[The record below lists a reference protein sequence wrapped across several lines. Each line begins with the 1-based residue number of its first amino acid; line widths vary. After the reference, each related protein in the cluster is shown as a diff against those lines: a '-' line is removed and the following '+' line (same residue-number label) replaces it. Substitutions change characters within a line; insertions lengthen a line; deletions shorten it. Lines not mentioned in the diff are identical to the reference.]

1 MSYNI
6 VKSSIN
12 LWKEIKMIIDEK
24 RINNIL
30 EKSIAPSFE
39 EIDKILE
46 KSKQAKGLSLEETA
60 ILLNVEDKEHINE
73 IFNTAKEIKE
83 NIYGKRIVLFAPLY
97 LTNKCINNCLYCG
110 FRVANKD
117 LPRKTL
123 EINEVIA
130 EAKALERSGQ
140 KRLLLVAGED
150 NISAPLDYII
160 ETIKEIYDNS
170 DMRRLNINSAP
181 MDIEDFKKLKDAE
194 IGTYQCF
201 QETYH
206 RQTYKRVHP
215 TGPKADYDYRLEVMD
230 RAMEAG
236 IDDLGMG
243 VLYGLYDYKFDTL
256 ALLMHAQYLDKKYNC
271 GPHTISVPR
280 LRPAPGAKME
290 EVEYPITDNEFKKLV
305 AIIRLAV
312 PYTGII
318 LSTRESKKLRDEL
331 LDLGVSQLSANSSTS
346 PGGYK
351 ENRKHESDQFYTD
364 DERSLDEV
372 VKTISDT
379 GYIPSFCTA
388 CYRVGR
394 TGEDFMKLVKE
405 GKMKSICRSN
415 ALLTLKEHTL
425 DYASEETRE
434 SAEKIINKLSQEVE
448 NKNFEKELKD
458 RLKRLEDGERDLYF

>member
-1 MSYNI
+1 
-6 VKSSIN
+6 
-12 LWKEIKMIIDEK
+12 MIIDER

-30 EKSIAPSFE
+30 SKSKDPSPE
-39 EIDKILE
+39 EVDRILE
-46 KSKQAKGLSLEETA
+46 KSGKAKGLSLEETA
-60 ILLNVEDKEHINE
+60 ILLNVENKDQINK
-73 IFNTAKEIKE
+73 IYDTAKEIKE

-110 FRVANKD
+110 FRVANKE

-123 EINEVIA
+123 KIDEVIQ
-130 EAKALERSGQ
+130 EAKALEKNGQ

-150 NISAPLDYII
+150 HISAPLDYII
-160 ETIKEIYDNS
+160 ETISSIYDNS

-181 MDIEDFKKLKDAE
+181 MDVEDFKRLKAAE

-206 RQTYKRVHP
+206 RETYERVHP
-215 TGPKADYDYRLEVMD
+215 TGPKSDYDYRLEVMD

-243 VLYGLYDYKFDTL
+243 VLYGLYDYKFDTI
-256 ALLMHAQYLDKKYNC
+256 ALLMHAEYLDKKYNC

-290 EVEYPITDNEFKKLV
+290 EVEYPLTDEEFKKLV

-318 LSTRESKKLRDEL
+318 LSTRESMKLRDEL

-351 ENRKHESDQFYTD
+351 ENRKHESDQFYTS

-405 GKMKSICRSN
+405 GKMKSVCRAN

-425 DYASEETRE
+425 DYASDETKK
-434 SAEKIINKLSQEVE
+434 SAEKIIDKLSQEVE
-448 NKNFEKELKD
+448 NKKLQEKLNE
-458 RLKRLEDGERDLYF
+458 RLEKLEEGERDLYF

>member
-1 MSYNI
+1 
-6 VKSSIN
+6 
-12 LWKEIKMIIDEK
+12 MIIDEK
-24 RINNIL
+24 RIEDILESSKEINQYKIDNIL
-30 EKSIAPSFE
+30 EKA
-39 EIDKILE
+39 KNG
-46 KSKQAKGLSLEETA
+46 KGLSLEETA
-60 ILLNVEDKEHINE
+60 ILLNVEDEKNTNK
-73 IFNTAKEIKE
+73 IFNIAKDIKE
-83 NIYGKRIVLFAPLY
+83 DIYGKRIVLFAPLY

-110 FRVANKD
+110 FRIDNKE

-123 EINEVIA
+123 NIKEVIE
-130 EAKALERSGQ
+130 EAKALEKSGQ

-160 ETIKEIYDNS
+160 DTIGAIYDNS
-170 DMRRLNINSAP
+170 DMRRLNINAAP
-181 MDIEDFKKLKDAE
+181 MDKEDFVKLKEAE

-206 RQTYKRVHP
+206 KKTYQYVHP
-215 TGPKADYDYRLEVMD
+215 TGPKSDYDYRLTVMD

-243 VLYGLYDYKFDTL
+243 VLYGLYDYKFDTI
-256 ALLMHAQYLDKKYNC
+256 ALLMHAEYLEKKYNC
-271 GPHTISVPR
+271 GPHTISLPR
-280 LRPAPGAKME
+280 LRPAPGAKVE
-290 EVEYPITDNEFKKLV
+290 EVEYPITDDEFKKLV

-318 LSTRESKKLRDEL
+318 LSTRESTKLRDEL

-351 ENRKHESDQFYTD
+351 ENRKHNSDQFYTS

-372 VKTISDT
+372 VKSISDT

-394 TGEDFMKLVKE
+394 TGEEFMKLVKV
-405 GKMKSICRSN
+405 GKMKSICKSN
-415 ALLTLKEHTL
+415 ALLTLKEHIL
-425 DYASEETRE
+425 DYASDETKE
-434 SAEKIINKLSQEVE
+434 SAQKIIDNLSDTIENEKLQD
-448 NKNFEKELKD
+448 ELNE
-458 RLKRLEDGERDLYF
+458 RLKRMKNGERDLYF

>member
-1 MSYNI
+1 
-6 VKSSIN
+6 
-12 LWKEIKMIIDEK
+12 MIINEEK
-24 RINNIL
+24 IFDILKDVKNIS
-30 EKSIAPSFE
+30 EVK
-39 EIDKILE
+39 IDKIL
-46 KSKQAKGLSLEETA
+46 KKAKLGKGISLEETA
-60 ILLNVEDKEHINE
+60 ILLNVEDEKNINKIFDIAKSVKED
-73 IFNTAKEIKE
+73 
-83 NIYGKRIVLFAPLY
+83 IYGKRIVLFAPLY

-110 FRVANKD
+110 FRMDNRK

-123 EINEVIA
+123 DINEIIE
-130 EAKALERSGQ
+130 EAKALEKSGQ

-160 ETIKEIYDNS
+160 NSIKAIYENS

-181 MDIEDFKKLKDAE
+181 MDKEDFISLKKAE

-206 RQTYKRVHP
+206 KETYKKMHP
-215 TGPKADYDYRLEVMD
+215 TGPKSDYDYRLKVMD

-243 VLYGLYDYKFDTL
+243 VLYGLYDYKFDTI
-256 ALLMHAQYLDKKYNC
+256 ALLMHAEYLEKKYNC

-290 EVEYPITDNEFKKLV
+290 KIEYPITDNEFKKLV

-318 LSTRESKKLRDEL
+318 LSTRESVKLRDEL

-351 ENRKHESDQFYTD
+351 EKKKHNSDQFYTN
-364 DERSLDEV
+364 DERSLDQV
-372 VKTISDT
+372 VKSISDT

-394 TGEDFMKLVKE
+394 TGKEFMKLVKA

-415 ALLTLKEHTL
+415 ALLTLKEHIL
-425 DYASEETRE
+425 DYASIETTK
-434 SAEKIINKLSQEVE
+434 SAENIIDNLSKAIE
-448 NKNFEKELKD
+448 NQNIQNELDD
-458 RLKRLEDGERDLYF
+458 RLKRMENGERDLYF

>member
-1 MSYNI
+1 
-6 VKSSIN
+6 
-12 LWKEIKMIIDEK
+12 MIIDEK
-24 RINNIL
+24 KIEDILKQSKNISL
-30 EKSIAPSFE
+30 EKID
-39 EIDKILE
+39 EILNKA
-46 KSKQAKGLSLEETA
+46 SKGKGLSLEETS
-60 ILLNVEDKEHINE
+60 ILLNVEDEKNISKIYN
-73 IFNTAKEIKE
+73 IAKKIKE
-83 NIYGKRIVLFAPLY
+83 DIYGKRIVLFAPLY

-110 FRVANKD
+110 FRMDNEE
-117 LPRKTL
+117 LTRKTL
-123 EINEVIA
+123 SVGEIID
-130 EAKALERSGQ
+130 EAKALELSGQ

-150 NISAPLDYII
+150 HVSAPLDYII
-160 ETIKEIYDNS
+160 ESIDAIYKNS
-170 DMRRLNINSAP
+170 DMRRVNINAAP
-181 MDIEDFKKLKDAE
+181 MDKEDFVKLKEAE

-206 RQTYKRVHP
+206 KKTYEYNHP
-215 TGPKADYDYRLEVMD
+215 TGPKSDYDYRLSVMD

-243 VLYGLYDYKFDTL
+243 VLYGLYDYKFDTI
-256 ALLMHAQYLDKKYNC
+256 ALLMHAEYLEKKYNC
-271 GPHTISVPR
+271 GPHTISLPR

-290 EVEYPITDNEFKKLV
+290 EIQYPITDSEFKKLV

-318 LSTRESKKLRDEL
+318 LSTRESRKLRDEL

-351 ENRKHESDQFYTD
+351 ESKKHNSDQFYTS
-364 DERSLDEV
+364 DERTLDQV
-372 VKTISDT
+372 VKSISDT

-394 TGEDFMKLVKE
+394 TGEDFMKLVKA

-425 DYASEETRE
+425 DYASDETKK
-434 SAEKIINKLSQEVE
+434 STQKIIDDLSDNVEDEKLQD
-448 NKNFEKELKD
+448 ELNE
-458 RLKRLEDGERDLYF
+458 RLKRMENGERDLYF